1 MRAGDHDIEAG
12 WTLFHTCNYRCDYC
26 FFPPALLGSKRP
38 ELAANADWQ
47 RAFDATGLVWL
58 INLTGG
64 EPSLH
69 PAFADLCRRLTA
81 RHWLSV
87 NSNLVPRAWQTFAD
101 TVDPAR
107 VRMVHAAFHPL
118 ERQARDGD
126 GAFITHFNRLRDKAF
141 PIMASVV
148 ATPQV
153 LAGMAAIARRLDA
166 YGIVVVPKLLRTVY
180 LGKPYPASYTEAE
193 REQFRT
199 ALTRARAHYAP
210 LLARLPEPPPI
221 YPFDDDTW
229 LHDLPDYVG
238 RRCGAGRT
246 FVQIDPQGNVRHCPD
261 VAQGNLLDGTFRRR
275 PGDVICT
282 TQFCHY
288 WCERHA
294 DTREDALRVAQRRD
308 LIVNIAGTAN
318 ALKVQGGDDAGLRQ
332 RLDEQLAALRR
343 AI

>member
-153 LAGMAAIARRLDA
+153 LAGDTM
-166 YGIVVVPKLLRTVY
+166 
-180 LGKPYPASYTEAE
+180 
-193 REQFRT
+193 
-199 ALTRARAHYAP
+199 
-210 LLARLPEPPPI
+210 EPPVSVPSAKGTS
-221 YPFDDDTW
+221 PAATAA
-229 LHDLPDYVG
+229 
-238 RRCGAGRT
+238 AGPAEEPLAP
-246 FVQIDPQGNVRHCPD
+246 VLGSQG
-261 VAQGNLLDGTFRRR
+261 FR
-275 PGDVICT
+275 V
-282 TQFCHY
+282 
-288 WCERHA
+288 
-294 DTREDALRVAQRRD
+294 
-308 LIVNIAGTAN
+308 
-318 ALKVQGGDDAGLRQ
+318 
-332 RLDEQLAALRR
+332 
-343 AI
+343 